1 MVECHDAGLPSMKD
15 AWFYLTLGITLGF
28 AAAVQPGALT
38 YIISQTLKNGWRSTL
53 PAAFAPLISD
63 IPIATVILMVLSQV
77 PAWLVQALRL
87 AGGFFLLYLAYGAF
101 QTWQNFAE
109 YKPAPVQSGG
119 QSLLKA
125 ATVNWLNPGP
135 YLGWSLILG
144 PLFLK
149 GWRETPANGSAIL
162 VGFYASMVA
171 SMIGVIILF
180 SYARNLGA
188 RINLAM
194 IGLTAIVLAGFGV
207 IQIWVRSVCLMVE
220 VNNDKRG

>member
-1 MVECHDAGLPSMKD
+1 MND

-28 AAAVQPGALT
+28 AAAVQPGPLLT

-53 PAAFAPLISD
+53 PAAFAPLVSD

-101 QTWQNFAE
+101 KAWQNFAE
-109 YKPAPVQSGG
+109 YKPAAVQSGG

-135 YLGWSLILG
+135 VPGLEPDPGSVIPEGVARDASEWDRNPG
-144 PLFLK
+144 GFLCQH
-149 GWRETPANGSAIL
+149 GSQHDRCDYSIFICPQPGRQDQPGDDRSDGNRAGGFWGVPDL
-162 VGFYASMVA
+162 VG
-171 SMIGVIILF
+171 
-180 SYARNLGA
+180 
-188 RINLAM
+188 
-194 IGLTAIVLAGFGV
+194 
-207 IQIWVRSVCLMVE
+207 SVCLMVE
-220 VNNDKRG
+220 VNKDERG

>member
-28 AAAVQPGALT
+28 AAAVQPGPLLT

-53 PAAFAPLISD
+53 PAAFAPLVSD
-63 IPIATVILMVLSQV
+63 IPIATVILLILSQV

-101 QTWQNFAE
+101 KTWQNFAE
-109 YKPAPVQSGG
+109 YKPETVQSGG

-149 GWRETPANGSAIL
+149 GWRETPANGVAIL

-188 RINLAM
+188 RINRAM
-194 IGLTAIVLAGFGV
+194 IGLTAIALAGFGV
-207 IQIWVRSVCLMVE
+207 YQIWSGVSALWWR
-220 VNNDKRG
+220 